1 MKRAVSLRAFP
12 ACISARAARK
22 QNRRISLLPGTRPRR
37 IPPLRHSLGCG
48 IAVALTF
55 VLTACAGCRT
65 PWTDASADP
74 VSRVCFVGDSLTA
87 RMDADALFPGLDC
100 CNFGVNGDTVAGVS
114 ARIDAVCEAE
124 PDCLVLLIG
133 INDLAQGMT
142 ADAYLSQMD
151 ALLADFSA
159 RLPESRLLLESLY
172 PVNSKLNPRLS
183 RALCDTVSTCNAELQ
198 KLADKHGFRF
208 ADVHNAL
215 CEAGSTLLNPSY
227 TADGLHIN
235 EAGYAV
241 VAQQLSPYFA

>member
-1 MKRAVSLRAFP
+1 MKRAVSLRTLS
-12 ACISARAARK
+12 ACISARAGRK
-22 QNRRISLLPGTRPRR
+22 RSQNIPLLLGTRPRR
-37 IPPLRHSLGCG
+37 VPSLRHSLGCG
-48 IAVALTF
+48 LAAVLAF
-55 VLTACAGCRT
+55 ALTACAGCQT
-65 PWTDASADP
+65 PWTDRSADP

-100 CNFGVNGDTVAGVS
+100 SNFGVNGDTVAGVS
-114 ARIDAVCEAE
+114 ARIDAICEAE

-133 INDLAQGMT
+133 INDLAQGTT
-142 ADAYLSQMD
+142 ADAYLAQMD

-172 PVNSKLNPRLS
+172 PVNSELNPRLS

-215 CEAGSTLLNPSY
+215 CEAGSTLLAPSY

-235 EAGYAV
+235 EVGYDV